1 MAEICLN
8 INSLEDYD
16 KRVTQQQKYQL
27 EGPQVSH
34 GFVSLNHENL
44 QGWNFHTLLNVV
56 FRC

>member
-1 MAEICLN
+1 MVEICLN

-34 GFVSLNHENL
+34 GFVSLNH
-44 QGWNFHTLLNVV
+44 
-56 FRC
+56 